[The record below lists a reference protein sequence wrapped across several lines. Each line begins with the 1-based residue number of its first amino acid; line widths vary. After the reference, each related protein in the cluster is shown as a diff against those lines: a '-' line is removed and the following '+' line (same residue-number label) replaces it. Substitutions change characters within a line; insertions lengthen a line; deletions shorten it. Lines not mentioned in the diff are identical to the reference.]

1 MIKCILSGKLT
12 YAHSTKHIKYNTKGM
27 LYLEQTLIQKV
38 ASNKQLESKISVMRP
53 LELQKEDYIPAS
65 HFLKSTPFWILL

>member
-1 MIKCILSGKLT
+1 MVKCILSGKLT

-53 LELQKEDYIPAS
+53 LEL
-65 HFLKSTPFWILL
+65 